1 MEKRSPKNAVMIVQE
16 LCMKGGKIP
25 VYIEVELPN
34 QVPSVFRTTCTI
46 TFEGKTYSAI
56 ADANTKKGAK
66 TKACEDMVYNQLSQV
81 LDMND
86 PATKRIL
93 GIIDRREEAVVA
105 AIADQKTE
113 SAGPSPSKVAKFNDA
128 EETVDLVVDMLS
140 EYAEKGNPIGDLAA
154 FCDLNKLPE
163 PEYLEGP
170 CCGPPH
176 RRILSMECTIGKL
189 KFRGIHLDKKKA
201 KRIVAEKMML
211 ELRKKFE
218 SRQVPSPETKQ
229 SAESASASSEKDLP
243 LDEELINLS
252 LEDIKINRKKTF
264 KDFINYSSMEKMKVN
279 EFEELRQIGGPYFQK
294 LVDFTI
300 EINEKYPVV
309 GQPEQQYKEWLELK
323 TSHDNGIVGF
333 FEAIEK
339 ELGLLV
345 TTHVVKSRV
354 KEDGETETENL
365 DEDSEDETFE
375 RFEFD
380 DDFKM
385 EKFDDYND
393 EPDEFEMSSD
403 DDSNDEDSNDEDD
416 KDSKRQKE
424 SNDEE
429 TMSPIIVPR
438 FMIVY
443 RVEIPL
449 TRVRETTVFKFNDD
463 IELGKLD
470 AMVEVL
476 MYLGLMTIG

>member
-16 LCMKGGKIP
+16 LCVKGGKVPEYSEI
-25 VYIEVELPN
+25 VLPN
-34 QVPSVFRTTCTI
+34 QVPPVFRTTCTM
-46 TFEGKTYSAI
+46 TFEGKTYSAV
-56 ADANTKKGAK
+56 ADANSKKGAK
-66 TKACEDMVYNQLSQV
+66 TKACEDLVYHKLIQV

-86 PATKRIL
+86 PSTKRIL
-93 GIIDRREEAVVA
+93 GIIDRGEEAVVA
-105 AIADQKTE
+105 TIADQKTE
-113 SAGPSPSKVAKFNDA
+113 SAGPSPSKVTKFNDA

-201 KRIVAEKMML
+201 KRIVAEKMTL

-218 SRQVPSPETKQ
+218 SGQILCPEMKP
-229 SAESASASSEKDLP
+229 SAESASSEKDLP

-252 LEDIKINRKKTF
+252 LEDIKINRKKTY
-264 KDFINYSSMEKMKVN
+264 KDFMNYSSMENMKVN

-345 TTHVVKSRV
+345 TTHVKSLV
-354 KEDGETETENL
+354 NEDGETETGSL

-393 EPDEFEMSSD
+393 EPDEFEMAS
-403 DDSNDEDSNDEDD
+403 D

-429 TMSPIIVPR
+429 TMSPIVPR

-449 TRVRETTVFKFNDD
+449 TRVRETSVIKFNDD
-463 IELGKLD
+463 IELGKLN

-476 MYLGLMTIG
+476 MHLGLMTMG